1 MLIIT
6 KAKTKNYLLLTVT
19 AVYPPPQEK
28 CLQETEKRLKEVSE
42 TAGKAQ
48 RGHTTLVGQ
57 VDKYRS
63 LSETLKH
70 KSEGLEAQLVAT
82 RKVPLTY

>member
-1 MLIIT
+1 MLIT
-6 KAKTKNYLLLTVT
+6 SPRVT
-19 AVYPPPQEK
+19 YCDCCLSSPQEK

-82 RKVPLTY
+82 RKVPLVY